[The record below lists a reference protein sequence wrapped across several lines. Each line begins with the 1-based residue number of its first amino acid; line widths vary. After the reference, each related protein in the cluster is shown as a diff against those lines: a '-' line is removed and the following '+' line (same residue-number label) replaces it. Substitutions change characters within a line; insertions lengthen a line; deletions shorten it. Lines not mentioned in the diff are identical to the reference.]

1 MKTKTSFL
9 FLASAMAVL
18 IACNSETS
26 TDAATTTAEQVAS
39 STDGTTYAVDTTS
52 SKLEWF
58 AAKQTGKHN
67 GEFSIQDGNLVV
79 NNGQL
84 TGGTFDINIAALAVN
99 DLQGEDKGK
108 LEGHLKSPDF
118 FQVDKFP
125 EAKFE
130 ITKVTEADSSVVPTL
145 PGATHLISGNLTLK
159 DSTKNVTFPAKV
171 SLDDSKVS
179 AQADFVIDRTNWGLS
194 YKGPNNPQDWFI
206 KKEVNLKLD
215 LVAER
220 K

>member
-1 MKTKTSFL
+1 MKTKSSLF
-9 FLASAMAVL
+9 FLASVMTVL
-18 IACNSETS
+18 IACNAETQ
-26 TDAATTTAEQVAS
+26 TDKAETTEKQVAAS
-39 STDGTTYAVDTTS
+39 SDGENYVVDTTA

-67 GEFSIQDGNLVV
+67 GEFSIQDGSLSV

-84 TGGTFDINIAALAVN
+84 TGGKFDINVAAIVVN

-118 FQVDKFP
+118 FQVEKFP
-125 EAKFE
+125 GAKFE
-130 ITKVTEADSSVVPTL
+130 ITKVEVADSSATSTM
-145 PGATHLISGNLTLK
+145 PGATHIISGNLTLK

-171 SLDDSKVS
+171 NLDDTKVS
-179 AQADFVIDRTNWGLS
+179 AQADFAIDRTDWGLN

-206 KKEVNLKLD
+206 KKEVKLKLD
-215 LVAER
+215 LVAS
-220 K
+220 KK